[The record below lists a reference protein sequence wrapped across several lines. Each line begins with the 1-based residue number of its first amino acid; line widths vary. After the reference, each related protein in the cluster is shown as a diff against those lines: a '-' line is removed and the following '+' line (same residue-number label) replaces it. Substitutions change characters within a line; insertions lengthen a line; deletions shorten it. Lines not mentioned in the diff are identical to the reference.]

1 MMNIHTFSRR
11 GIKVLEHFGLARTGI
26 CLFDDANRV
35 AGIDDATS
43 RGI

>member
-11 GIKVLEHFGLARTGI
+11 GIKVLEHFGLARIRI
-26 CLFDDANRV
+26 CRFDDAV
-35 AGIDDATS
+35 GVVGIDDATS